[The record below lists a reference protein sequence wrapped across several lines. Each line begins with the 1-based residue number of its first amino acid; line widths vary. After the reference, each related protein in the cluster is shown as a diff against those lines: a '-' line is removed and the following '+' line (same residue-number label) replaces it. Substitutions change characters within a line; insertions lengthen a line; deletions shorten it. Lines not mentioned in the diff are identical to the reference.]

1 MRESNLILFQIF
13 KNFPRTLSESQFVL
27 SAFSVGIAK
36 VLSGKLLEDKCQ
48 NSKGKSGQT
57 LGDLLD

>member
-27 SAFSVGIAK
+27 SAFSVGIEK
-36 VLSGKLLEDKCQ
+36 VLSGKLLED
-48 NSKGKSGQT
+48 NSVRIRKANQDR
-57 LGDLLD
+57 L